1 MSCIY
6 VSINSFFFISL
17 EKKKMDSKGNF
28 SNISNNIISIFTVL
42 FFFILLMIVMSYSA
56 SKSRVNELEY
66 KIAKMS
72 QERDQQSIRE
82 IKYME
87 AIRDLKNLKNLQSIS
102 QTTNECVKKS
112 ELQSLLQII
121 QSQNKAVTSANQ
133 NYIKNSNQI
142 SPSINEIYPVP
153 VIPGGEFLKRGVI
166 SMRNVDFPYQDIT
179 TVFQR
184 VGTIATADKNDDY
197 VMTLY
202 RRDIAPERD
211 LYEYKVNDNMNGS
224 NIEIFLDTNISLLR
238 NGDRI
243 IVPGF
248 ESKGEFIVKLDRQY
262 SYIRLRPFP

>member
-1 MSCIY
+1 MSLC
-6 VSINSFFFISL
+6 NNKFIFL
-17 EKKKMDSKGNF
+17 YLVTLRKMDSV
-28 SNISNNIISIFTVL
+28 SISNNIISIFTVF
-42 FFFILLMIVMSYSA
+42 FFFILLMMLMSYSA
-56 SKSRVNELEY
+56 SKSMVNELEY

-72 QERDQQSIRE
+72 QEREQAMEQQAIRE
-82 IKYME
+82 IQYME
-87 AIRDLKNLKNLQSIS
+87 AIRQIQNVQNVETKNETS
-102 QTTNECVKKS
+102 ECVTKS
-112 ELQSLLQII
+112 ELQSLLQLI
-121 QSQNKAVTSANQ
+121 QSQNKAISSPKQ
-133 NYIKNSNQI
+133 NFIKNSNV
-142 SPSINEIYPVP
+142 NEIYPVP

>member
-1 MSCIY
+1 
-6 VSINSFFFISL
+6 
-17 EKKKMDSKGNF
+17 MDSA
-28 SNISNNIISIFTVL
+28 SISNNIISIFTVL
-42 FFFILLMIVMSYSA
+42 FFFILLMMLMSYTA

-72 QERDQQSIRE
+72 QEREQTIEQQTIRE
-82 IKYME
+82 IQYME
-87 AIRDLKNLKNLQSIS
+87 AIRQLQNVQNIETKKETS
-102 QTTNECVKKS
+102 ECVTKS
-112 ELQSLLQII
+112 ELQSLLQLIH
-121 QSQNKAVTSANQ
+121 SQNKAVTSPKQ
-133 NYIKNSNQI
+133 NYIKNSNHSNPI
-142 SPSINEIYPVP
+142 SPNVNEIYPVP

-166 SMRNVDFPYQDIT
+166 SMRNVEFPYQDIT

-248 ESKGEFIVKLDRQY
+248 ESKGEFVVKLDRQY

>member
-1 MSCIY
+1 
-6 VSINSFFFISL
+6 
-17 EKKKMDSKGNF
+17 MDSA
-28 SNISNNIISIFTVL
+28 SISNNIISIFTVL
-42 FFFILLMIVMSYSA
+42 FFFILLMMLMSYTA

-72 QERDQQSIRE
+72 QEREQTIEQQTIRE
-82 IKYME
+82 IQYME
-87 AIRDLKNLKNLQSIS
+87 AIRQLQNVQNVQNVETKKETS
-102 QTTNECVKKS
+102 ECVTKS
-112 ELQSLLQII
+112 ELQSLLQLI
-121 QSQNKAVTSANQ
+121 QSQNKAVTLPKQ
-133 NYIKNSNQI
+133 NYIKNSNHSNHFNPI
-142 SPSINEIYPVP
+142 SPNVNEIYPVP

-224 NIEIFLDTNISLLR
+224 DIEIFLDTNISLLR
-238 NGDRI
+238 NGDRV

>member
-1 MSCIY
+1 
-6 VSINSFFFISL
+6 
-17 EKKKMDSKGNF
+17 
-28 SNISNNIISIFTVL
+28 
-42 FFFILLMIVMSYSA
+42 
-56 SKSRVNELEY
+56 
-66 KIAKMS
+66 
-72 QERDQQSIRE
+72 
-82 IKYME
+82 
-87 AIRDLKNLKNLQSIS
+87 
-102 QTTNECVKKS
+102 
-112 ELQSLLQII
+112 
-121 QSQNKAVTSANQ
+121 
-133 NYIKNSNQI
+133 
-142 SPSINEIYPVP
+142 
-153 VIPGGEFLKRGVI
+153 
-166 SMRNVDFPYQDIT
+166 MRNVDFPYQDIT